1 MDVAE
6 KKTNLCDPSLY
17 INCELSWLGFNE
29 RVLAQA
35 KDERHPLFERAR
47 FIAILETNLDEFF
60 MIRVA
65 GAQSSLR

>member
-29 RVLAQA
+29 RVLVQA
-35 KDERHPLFERAR
+35 KDERHPLLERVR